1 MISLFALL
9 SLALADT
16 SDPFGVG
23 DVSFGVS
30 DPQKADE
37 NTKRVVSKMNELK
50 ETNVKSVG
58 VGESAIAIPEDVN
71 QENVKKLMMSLY
83 TAQTAAE
90 LNPKLDKKRD
100 RIEWYDFYVKCM
112 HQMGW
117 VTGKYAWERF
127 TQDGSELKISE
138 AIVDIMIGTLG
149 AAATGG
155 ASVAA
160 TALLT
165 LNHIKK
171 ASEKGEL
178 QVFRNDSE
186 QWDKLEFTVGTAAQD
201 THGLISVSTTAF
213 SLHDEKKQHKGF
225 FGWWNYATSDFKI
238 EYSGVNMQLNPWIYD
253 KSQDL
258 IDALF
263 KKGQEEA
270 NIMHKISSSSDVKKA
285 NEESKPDDSPLGS
298 ILLTLHESHERKS
311 TTTEIGVATVGNEK
325 KLGAGFEHR
334 SGKEL
339 WNAARSCVRRH
350 LNGKDEKHE
359 DRVTDRIVKKGY
371 TPEYVKMVGEFIA
384 FVESSAAVHQNA
396 RRLLHDVPSAR
407 SPFTDYRDVERPR
420 GMEQK
425 KDGSQCRVYTEA
437 QQDRLGVDAYGREP
451 NSQGPRWTW
460 DPTFEAPAGTK
471 DCGDFTIRVY
481 TEEQQRRLH
490 VDEAGNALARM
501 NVQELIS
508 LE

>member
-16 SDPFGVG
+16 SDPFGVD
-23 DVSFGVS
+23 DVSFGVA
-30 DPQKADE
+30 DPKKADE
-37 NTKRVVSKMNELK
+37 RTKLVVSKMNELK
-50 ETNVKSVG
+50 DTNLKSVA
-58 VGESAIAIPEDVN
+58 VGESAVAIPEDVN
-71 QENVKKLMMSLY
+71 QDNVKKLMMSLY

-112 HQMGW
+112 NQMGW
-117 VTGKYAWERF
+117 VTGKYAWEKF

-149 AAATGG
+149 AAETGG

-165 LNHIKK
+165 LNQIKE
-171 ASEKGEL
+171 ASDKGEL

-186 QWDKLEFTVGTAAQD
+186 KWDKLEFTIGTAAQD

-213 SLHDEKKQHKGF
+213 SLHDAKEQHKGF
-225 FGWWNYATSDFKI
+225 FGWWNYATSNFDI

-253 KSQDL
+253 KSEDL
-258 IDALF
+258 IDALY
-263 KKGQEEA
+263 KKGRDEA
-270 NIMHKISSSSDVKKA
+270 NIMYKISSSSDVKKA
-285 NEESKPDDSPLGS
+285 NEESKADDSPLGS
-298 ILLTLHESHERKS
+298 ILALPK
-311 TTTEIGVATVGNEK
+311 NEK
-325 KLGAGFEHR
+325 KLEAGFQHR

-359 DRVTDRIVKKGY
+359 DRVTDQIVKKGY
-371 TPEYVKMVGEFIA
+371 TPEFVKIVGEFIA
-384 FVESSAAVHQNA
+384 FVDSSAEVHQNA
-396 RRLLHDVPSAR
+396 RRLLHDIPSAR
-407 SPFTDYRDVERPR
+407 SPFTDYRDIERPR
-420 GMEQK
+420 GMQQNE
-425 KDGSQCRVYTEA
+425 DGYCRVYTEA

-490 VDEAGNALARM
+490 VDQAGNALARM
-501 NVQELIS
+501 NVQEIIS